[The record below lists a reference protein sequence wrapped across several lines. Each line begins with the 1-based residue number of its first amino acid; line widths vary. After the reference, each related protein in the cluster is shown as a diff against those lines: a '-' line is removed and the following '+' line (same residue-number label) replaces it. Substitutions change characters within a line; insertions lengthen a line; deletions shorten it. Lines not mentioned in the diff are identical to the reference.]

1 VAGGAGYPEFMQ
13 RPTRG
18 VATPLLA
25 AGLLVVSLAGCAIQP
40 ASAVTDD
47 EARDRFFGALDETQT
62 LVGGQWQVLD
72 DPTAREC
79 VIPLWVAGER
89 YPALRVGDAPLSV
102 VLAADR
108 VETAWNEQGMRVTR
122 TDVGNVVEV
131 KGESSNGEVMIFRV
145 SDSASTLLG
154 ESECRPT

>member
-1 VAGGAGYPEFMQ
+1 M
-13 RPTRG
+13 RG
-18 VATPLLA
+18 VATALLA
-25 AGLLVVSLAGCAIQP
+25 AAGVLVVSLSGCAIKP

-47 EARDRFFGALDETQT
+47 EARDRFFSALDETQT

-72 DPTAREC
+72 DPTPREC
-79 VIPLWVAGER
+79 VIPLWVGGER

-102 VLAADR
+102 VLAANR

-131 KGESSNGEVMIFRV
+131 KGESANGELMVFRV